1 MDPNCSFDFGSGQ
14 LVQGL
19 RNLFKHI
26 ISDHSSTTA
35 VHFDC
40 CGNPLSTYRL
50 RKLMQHL
57 QEHFTGELLLPCIE
71 LACQKEFESLPKLR
85 RHVNNQHPNAAYKV
99 DTQAGSMK
107 KRVHGADHA
116 SSKRQR
122 TLRKDRSQGSN
133 LSNQHPQRRKETLD
147 DLSICASKY
156 IGAAKEAVQPFLD
169 LGYESQPV
177 TIIEQTV
184 ETFKDGTIPLHFDT
198 GDLLPFDI
206 RKTNTIVMTDMLRNR
221 PAKFAS
227 GDLTQ
232 PLQGDDQVLTA
243 QLLSQIV
250 CPDPASNELLYAANI
265 KGVSEKSPIRVPG
278 LLNTLRNFKG
288 IDGYSSNVTPQ
299 GTVVDLHR
307 GKCQANQTSW
317 TGTNTP
323 KIEWTFSLYARV
335 GRYGYSSRQVAT
347 TFRL

>member
-1 MDPNCSFDFGSGQ
+1 MIYAHCDRAASTATSTAQPR
-14 LVQGL
+14 L
-19 RNLFKHI
+19 RNL
-26 ISDHSSTTA
+26 DRATSTAQPRPRNLDRTTSTAQPRPHNLDRTTSTDLQNLRYGSNTA

-107 KRVHGADHA
+107 KRVHGADHP

-156 IGAAKEAVQPFLD
+156 IGAAKEAVKPFLD

-177 TIIEQTV
+177 T
-184 ETFKDGTIPLHFDT
+184 
-198 GDLLPFDI
+198 
-206 RKTNTIVMTDMLRNR
+206 N
-221 PAKFAS
+221 
-227 GDLTQ
+227 
-232 PLQGDDQVLTA
+232 
-243 QLLSQIV
+243 
-250 CPDPASNELLYAANI
+250 
-265 KGVSEKSPIRVPG
+265 
-278 LLNTLRNFKG
+278 
-288 IDGYSSNVTPQ
+288 
-299 GTVVDLHR
+299 
-307 GKCQANQTSW
+307 
-317 TGTNTP
+317 
-323 KIEWTFSLYARV
+323 
-335 GRYGYSSRQVAT
+335 
-347 TFRL
+347 